1 MIEYPC
7 QFPIKIMFKNKP
19 GTVDE
24 LLAIVRRHHPELLDT
39 SIQQQSS
46 KNGNYGSI
54 TVTVEAKN
62 QEALDALYLELTQHP
77 NIKMVL

>member
-7 QFPIKIMFKNKP
+7 QFPIKIIFKNQP
-19 GTVDE
+19 NTVDE
-24 LLAIVRRHHPELLDT
+24 LLAIVRQHHPELQNT
-39 SIQQQSS
+39 SVQQQTS
-46 KNGNYGSI
+46 KNSSYASI
-54 TVTVEAKN
+54 TVTIEAKN

>member
-1 MIEYPC
+1 MIEFPC
-7 QFPIKIMFKNKP
+7 QFPIKIMFKNQP
-19 GTVDE
+19 NTGDE

-39 SIQQQSS
+39 AIQQQTSQ
-46 KNGNYGSI
+46 NGNYCSI
-54 TVTVEAKN
+54 TATVEAKN

>member
-7 QFPIKIMFKNKP
+7 QFPIKIMFKNQP
-19 GTVDE
+19 NTADE
-24 LLAIVRRHHPELLDT
+24 LLAIVRRHHPELLET
-39 SIQQQSS
+39 AIQQQTS
-46 KNGNYGSI
+46 KHSNYGSI

-62 QEALDALYLELTQHP
+62 QEALDALYMELTQHP